1 MIVIR
6 GYFYDGKTSAQSPAD
21 CRVYDNGAVQV
32 VAATSGADLLKLPRF
47 ELRASDR
54 LAHTQRYLYFP
65 QGQAFETEDNR
76 AVDEVLARF
85 RKRPWRH
92 VVHRLESRRSYIL
105 VCLAAML
112 AIAWAA
118 GRYGF
123 PAVARIAAHHL
134 PPPVVENV
142 GGQTLAMLDRS
153 IFRPSRLEPSE
164 LERLAAHFQ
173 ALVRAHA
180 GLNLRVEFRRG
191 GRLGA
196 NAFALP
202 NGTVIFTD
210 EMVRLAH
217 SDDELLAVLAHEAGH
232 VAHRHGIQR
241 IIQDSLLAFAIRAVT
256 GDVSGTSELFL
267 GLPVVLT
274 ELAYSREFER
284 EADRYALRCLRSQA
298 VSPRHFANLMRRIQE
313 QKPPAGLDLPGH
325 WSNYLSTH
333 PSIEE
338 RLLDF
343 EGPTG

>member
-1 MIVIR
+1 MIVLR
-6 GYFYDGKTSAQSPAD
+6 GYFYDGKTSAQVPAD
-21 CRVYDNGAVQV
+21 CRVYDSGAVQV
-32 VAATSGADLLKLPRF
+32 VAAKSGESLLKLPCF
-47 ELRASDR
+47 ELRASAR

-65 QGQAFETEDNR
+65 QGQTFETEDNR

-85 RKRPWRH
+85 RKRPWLH
-92 VVHRLESRRSYIL
+92 AVHQMESRKRYLL
-105 VCLAAML
+105 VCLAVML
-112 AIAWAA
+112 AIAWVA
-118 GRYGF
+118 GRYGV
-123 PAVARIAAHHL
+123 PAVARGIAHHL
-134 PPPVVENV
+134 PPSVVESV
-142 GGQTLAMLDRS
+142 GGQTLAMLDRA

-164 LERLAAHFQ
+164 QERLGTHFR
-173 ALVRAHA
+173 ALVQAHA
-180 GLNLRVEFRRG
+180 DFGLRVAFRRG

-202 NGTVIFTD
+202 NGTIVFTD
-210 EMVRLAH
+210 EMVRLAR

-256 GDVSGTSELFL
+256 GDVSGTSEMFL

-284 EADRYALRCLRSQA
+284 EADQYALRYLRSQA
-298 VSPRHFANLMRRIQE
+298 VSPRHFANLMRRLQE
-313 QKPPAGLDLPGH
+313 QKQLEGLDLPGP

-333 PSIEE
+333 PATEE

-343 EGPTG
+343 EGAMD